1 MKFIH
6 LEHDSVNFNNNTPV
20 FYQQRR
26 ITRDTPCFTPASLS
40 DILYNFYRPP
50 TKLGEGII
58 FTGICHSV
66 QGVPGVPGHFWGG
79 GNAWFRVPFWGSV
92 CLAWS
97 QVLFWGWGGY
107 ARYIPDTPPCPWKV
121 HPIWR
126 VHHLV
131 LTSSG
136 GQRSAR

>member
-66 QGVPGVPGHFWGG
+66 QGGARGTRSFLGWWQCLVPGPFLGVGMPGLVPG
-79 GNAWFRVPFWGSV
+79 PFLGVGWV
-92 CLAWS
+92 C
-97 QVLFWGWGGY
+97 Q
-107 ARYIPDTPPCPWKV
+107 V
-121 HPIWR
+121 HPR
-126 VHHLV
+126 YTPLPLEGTPHLEGTP
-131 LTSSG
+131 L
-136 GQRSAR
+136 SADI